1 MDSVNFKHMDGDPS
15 IIPTRC
21 MDRCY
26 EKVMLGMKAAE
37 KWSINMTIQSFFDV
51 RAFLAKLAHI
61 LTVSVPSLSI
71 TRAYTSG
78 WILNFMR
85 YFYYQTHE
93 APTLEYSP
101 FVFFPGFHQP
111 FLKAQ
116 V

>member
-1 MDSVNFKHMDGDPS
+1 MDSVNFKHMDSDPS
-15 IIPTRC
+15 IIPTRV

-26 EKVMLGMKAAE
+26 EKVMLGMKAPE

-61 LTVSVPSLSI
+61 LTVGQPTLTIARVK
-71 TRAYTSG
+71 TSG
-78 WILNFMR
+78 WILNFLR

-101 FVFFPGFHQP
+101 YVFFPGFHR
-111 FLKAQ
+111 
-116 V
+116 